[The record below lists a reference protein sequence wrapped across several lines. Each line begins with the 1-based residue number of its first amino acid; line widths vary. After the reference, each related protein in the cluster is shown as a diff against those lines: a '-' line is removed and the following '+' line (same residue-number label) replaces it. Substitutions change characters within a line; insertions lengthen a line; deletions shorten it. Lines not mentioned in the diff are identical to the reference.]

1 MQRYNTPQMYCVTY
15 FTDVG
20 GGLRWVSL
28 DAARNPLYLLYCTLF
43 SPVPVESV
51 MAQEDQCGARDP
63 LVFRG
68 HGNLLGRV

>member
-1 MQRYNTPQMYCVTY
+1 
-15 FTDVG
+15 VG

-28 DAARNPLYLLYCTLF
+28 DAVRNPLTYSTAPYFTL
-43 SPVPVESV
+43 PVESV

-68 HGNLLGRV
+68 HGNLLRRV